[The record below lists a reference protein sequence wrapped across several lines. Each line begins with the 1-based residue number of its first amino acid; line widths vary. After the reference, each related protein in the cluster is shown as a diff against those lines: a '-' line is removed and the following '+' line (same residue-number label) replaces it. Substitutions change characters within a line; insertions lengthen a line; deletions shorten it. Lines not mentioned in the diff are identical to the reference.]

1 MGAPDGQW
9 RHQAIGAEAII
20 TGTSIL
26 NIGLFGVENWVTA
39 PLTYDFG
46 FRIEPKNVTPD
57 SASGFAARQFLT
69 ISGLL
74 SELWTLEDAHHLSI
88 ALTESQRGAQA
99 QELYVHGPHDAVKA
113 FEIGNPNLHMES
125 SYNLEGG
132 LHLSAGRIRFSTE
145 SFGSKGGKLKT
156 TTRSTKHPPPAGC
169 H

>member
-1 MGAPDGQW
+1 MGAPDGHW

-20 TGTSIL
+20 PRTSIL

-46 FRIEPKNVTPD
+46 FRIEPQNVTPD

-99 QELYVHGPHDAVKA
+99 QE
-113 FEIGNPNLHMES
+113 
-125 SYNLEGG
+125 
-132 LHLSAGRIRFSTE
+132 
-145 SFGSKGGKLKT
+145 
-156 TTRSTKHPPPAGC
+156 RSTDA
-169 H
+169 